1 MRASSVRP
9 NLRVLKST
17 DVVQVLTAAE
27 QRPVGERPSR
37 WYAALLLLAVGF
49 SVLCWVVSV
58 SVLYRMWHA

>member
-27 QRPVGERPSR
+27 QRPTGERTSPMYR
-37 WYAALLLLAVGF
+37 FLIWLALGF